1 MNPTNP
7 TNDPVSQQAANPA
20 DPMQAG
26 VQPQA
31 PNPGQNQASVQPMMP
46 PAAPPLASPQVA
58 DPMAM
63 PAPQAADI
71 AGTQAQQNAQ
81 ASIPTDVVATT
92 KNPAAKIIEDK
103 DLIEKEWVEKAKK
116 IVDANSGDPYKQSEQ
131 LTAFRAE
138 YMQKEYNKTIK
149 TDT

>member
-1 MNPTNP
+1 MNP
-7 TNDPVSQQAANPA
+7 SQPSAANPN

-46 PAAPPLASPQVA
+46 PAAPPIASPQVA
-58 DPMAM
+58 DPAAMAV
-63 PAPQAADI
+63 PQAADI
-71 AGTQAQQNAQ
+71 AGTQASENAQ
-81 ASIPTDVVATT
+81 ASIPADVATTT
-92 KNPAAKIIEDK
+92 KNPTAKIIEDK